1 MSTQYPRNP
10 DTDSDSD
17 DGAMSASDGGSAS
30 DSDDD
35 LVDLHTGCD
44 SFVCPVCSSI
54 AHQRTGLSE
63 GDTTPLMCC
72 INRACNLVWVQGFGG
87 ERPEPRSSACP
98 TCRQPGIWSSRAG
111 GYECQLLNCAQRDR
125 VY

>member
-1 MSTQYPRNP
+1 MSVCQ
-10 DTDSDSD
+10 TDSE
-17 DGAMSASDGGSAS
+17 S

-35 LVDLHTGCD
+35 LVDPGSGCD

-98 TCRQPGIWSSRAG
+98 TCRQPGIWSSQAG
-111 GYECQLLNCAQRDR
+111 GYECRQLFNCAQGNRP
-125 VY
+125 Y